1 MTVDRRTAMGLGAA
15 GLASFAL
22 PAFAAPAGSR
32 FQVKGNDFL
41 LDGKP
46 LQILAGEMH
55 YPRIPRALW
64 RDRLR
69 KMRALGL
76 NTLSAYMF
84 WNIHEQTPGVFDF
97 SDNLDVA
104 AWVRMAQEEG
114 LQVLLRPGPY
124 VCAEWD
130 GGGLPAWLLPDAAAP
145 VRSADPRFMKP
156 TARWLKRLGEELAP
170 LQIDRGGP
178 IIMTQIEN
186 EYGAF
191 GSDQRYLGALV
202 DATRAAGFT
211 GQLYT
216 VDGASVMEKGSIPGI
231 PSGINFG
238 TFTPGE
244 AEKAFKER
252 AEKGFGGPAFCSEF
266 WSGWFNHWHETQA
279 TTTTENVVANLKWM
293 LDRKMSV
300 SFYMFHGG
308 TSFGTWAG
316 ANLDVEKNV
325 YEPDISSYD
334 YDALLDEAGRPTA
347 KYAAVRK
354 LLADYLPADSFHDLP
369 APEKALTV
377 APFAL
382 GEVAPLAQL
391 LGAAQVA
398 HDPQTL
404 EGCGRAAGMLLY
416 RHRLAQAVKG
426 QLSLTEVRDLALV
439 TVDGKP
445 VATLDRRRGDKGF
458 AIDAPAGAVI
468 EVLVDAMGHANYGL
482 GVGRDQKGLIGPVSV
497 DGTPLKGWDH
507 RPVLLEDVA
516 KLTFTARRGG
526 ETGPAFYRGSF
537 TANEAGFTFLDLRGW
552 GKGYVWVNG
561 RNLGRYWSAGP
572 QRGVFVPAP
581 WLKVGANE
589 VVVLDLF
596 GPTETVLS
604 GRGEMIWD
612 RAAGVTTG

>member
-1 MTVDRRTAMGLGAA
+1 MIFDRRTAMGIGAA
-15 GLASFAL
+15 GLATLAL

-46 LQILAGEMH
+46 FQILAGEMH

-69 KMRALGL
+69 KLRALGF

-84 WNIHEQTPGVFDF
+84 WNIHEQKPGVFDF
-97 SDNLDVA
+97 TGDLDVA
-104 AWVRMAQEEG
+104 AWVRTAQEEG
-114 LQVLLRPGPY
+114 LFVLLRPGPY

-130 GGGLPAWLLPDAAAP
+130 GGSLPAWLLPDTGTAA
-145 VRSADPRFMKP
+145 RTLDPKFMKP
-156 TARWLKRLGEELAP
+156 SARWLKRLGEELAP

-191 GSDQRYLGALV
+191 GSDQRYLMALR
-202 DATRAAGFT
+202 DATRAAGFN

-216 VDGASVMEKGSIPGI
+216 VDGASMLTEGSLPGI
-231 PSGINFG
+231 PAGINFG
-238 TFTPGE
+238 TFDRSE
-244 AEKAFKER
+244 AERAFKQR
-252 AEKGFGGPAFCSEF
+252 ADKGFTGPAFCSEF
-266 WSGWFNHWHETQA
+266 WAGWFDHWHETHA
-279 TTTTENVVANLKWM
+279 TTSTENVVANLKWM

-325 YEPDISSYD
+325 FEPDVSSYD

-347 KYAAVRK
+347 KYTAVRK
-354 LLADYLPADSFHDLP
+354 LLAGYLPADHFRELP
-369 APEKALTV
+369 APEKALTI

-382 GEVAPLAQL
+382 GETAPLAQL
-391 LGAAQVA
+391 LGPAQVA

-404 EGCGRAAGMLLY
+404 EGCGRMAGIMLY
-416 RHRLAQAVKG
+416 RHRLAQAASG
-426 QLSLTEVRDLALV
+426 QLTLTEVRDLALV
-439 TVDGKP
+439 SIDGKP
-445 VATLDRRRGDKGF
+445 AATLDRRRGDKGF
-458 AIDAPAGAVI
+458 TIDAPAGATI
-468 EVLVDAMGHANYGL
+468 EVLVDAMGHANYGKGL
-482 GVGRDQKGLIGPVSV
+482 GKDQKGLIGPVAV
-497 DGTPLKGWDH
+497 GGTPLKGWEH
-507 RPVLLEDVA
+507 RPVLLEDAA
-516 KLTFTARRGG
+516 KLTFAARRGS

-537 TANEAGFTFLDLRGW
+537 TVAEEGFTFLDLRGW

-561 RNLGRYWSAGP
+561 HNLGRYWSAGP
-572 QRGVFVPAP
+572 QRAVFVPAP

-604 GRGEMIWD
+604 GRGEMVWD
-612 RAAGVTTG
+612 RAATA